1 LFYKI
6 ESQFRENA
14 KSTTISADRKYKNDI
29 MISYCYNDKQ
39 IVYKIEQFLINEG
52 FDVWLDRDI
61 LHRQSNFV
69 IRSIVI
75 YIKI

>member
-1 LFYKI
+1 
-6 ESQFRENA
+6 
-14 KSTTISADRKYKNDI
+14 

-61 LHRQSNFV
+61 LHRQRNFDFQ
-69 IRSIVI
+69 
-75 YIKI
+75 